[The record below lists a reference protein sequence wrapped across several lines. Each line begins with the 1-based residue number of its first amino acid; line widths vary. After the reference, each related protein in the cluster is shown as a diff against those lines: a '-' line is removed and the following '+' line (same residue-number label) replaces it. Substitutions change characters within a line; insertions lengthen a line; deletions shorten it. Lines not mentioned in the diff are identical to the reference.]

1 VTKPE
6 RYELTPLDIASG
18 VVLGHEPSAP
28 EPDEPA
34 DARNGPA
41 PIEALERAILPALH
55 RQPCLVSFSGGCDS
69 SAVLG
74 VAARLA
80 RREGLPLPIPATN
93 RFPEVTTSDESKWQE
108 LVVTHL
114 GVDDWIKLEFT
125 DELDAVGP
133 IAGRV
138 LRRHGLL
145 WPFNTH
151 FHVPLLEA
159 ARGGSLLTGVGGDE
173 VLSRSRWERA
183 AAVMTGQVMPEPR
196 DVLRVGFA
204 VSPRPVRA
212 RALRK
217 RIPAGF
223 PWLRERA
230 CREVTAAWAAEAAAE
245 PIRWKARFRWLRGIR
260 YRKASMSSLALV
272 AADSDVRIVHPLSDV
287 QFSAALARLPRGRR
301 FADRNHAMQL
311 LFSDVLPSEIL
322 LRRTKAWFDGAFFN
336 QHSGRLVE
344 SWNGEAVDPELV
356 DSRELRAVW
365 TSPQPDGRTFTLLQA
380 VWLASAGRQARE
392 VASVGDGFEQALG
405 GGRE

>member
-6 RYELTPLDIASG
+6 PYELTPLDIASG
-18 VVLGHEPSAP
+18 VVLGHEPSSS
-28 EPDEPA
+28 ESDEPA
-34 DARNGPA
+34 VVRNGA
-41 PIEALERAILPALH
+41 GPIEALERAILPALV
-55 RQPCLVSFSGGCDS
+55 RPPCLVSFSGGCDS

-93 RFPEVTTSDESKWQE
+93 RFPEVTTSDESNWQE
-108 LVVTHL
+108 LVVAHV

-125 DELDAVGP
+125 HELDSVGP

-159 ARGGSLLTGVGGDE
+159 AGGGSLLTGVGGDE

-183 AAVMTGQVMPEPR
+183 SAVMTGQVMPEPR

-204 VSPRPVRA
+204 VSPHAVRA
-212 RALRK
+212 RVLRK

-260 YRKASMSSLALV
+260 YRKASKSSLALV

-287 QFSAALARLPRGRR
+287 QFSAALARLPRRRR
-301 FADRNHAMQL
+301 FSNRNQAMQL

-322 LRRTKAWFDGAFFN
+322 VRRTKAWFDAAFFN
-336 QHSGRLVE
+336 RHSESLVE
-344 SWNGEAVDPELV
+344 CWNGEAVDSELV
-356 DSRELRAVW
+356 DSHKLRAVW
-365 TSPQPDGRTFTLLQA
+365 TSPQPDALTFTLMQA
-380 VWLASAGRQARE
+380 VWLARAGRRCRE
-392 VASVGDGFEQALG
+392 VASVGNGFEQALG
-405 GGRE
+405 GERE